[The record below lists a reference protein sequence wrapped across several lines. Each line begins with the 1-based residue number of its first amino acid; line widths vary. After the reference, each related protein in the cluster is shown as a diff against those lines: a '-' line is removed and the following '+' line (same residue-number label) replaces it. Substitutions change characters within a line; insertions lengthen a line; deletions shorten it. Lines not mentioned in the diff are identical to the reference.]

1 MWMNQ
6 KITTIKTYSELITL
20 PTFEERFLYLQLNG
34 SVGKDTFGF
43 DRYLNQIFYRSKRW
57 RSIRDQVI
65 IRDNGCD
72 LGMDGYEIY
81 GNILIHHMNPIS
93 IDDLSNGYE
102 DILNPDYLI
111 SVSLDTHNAIHY
123 GDESIFNK
131 YVVKE
136 RTANDTILW
145 RKH

>member
-1 MWMNQ
+1 M
-6 KITTIKTYSELITL
+6 K
-20 PTFEERFLYLQLNG
+20 LNG
-34 SVGKDTFGF
+34 SIGSSTFGF
-43 DRYLNQIFYRSKRW
+43 DRYLNQKFYKSLEWKHVRDFV
-57 RSIRDQVI
+57 IVRDQ
-65 IRDNGCD
+65 GCD
-72 LGMDGYEIY
+72 LGCLDKPIFGK
-81 GNILIHHMNPIS
+81 ILIHHMNPIS

-123 GDESIFNK
+123 GNESIFNK
-131 YVVKE
+131 YAVKE